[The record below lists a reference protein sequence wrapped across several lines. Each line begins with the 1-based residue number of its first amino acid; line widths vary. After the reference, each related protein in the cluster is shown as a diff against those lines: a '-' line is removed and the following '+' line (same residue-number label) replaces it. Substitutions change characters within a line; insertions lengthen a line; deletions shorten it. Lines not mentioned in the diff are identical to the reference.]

1 MAKREMIDT
10 KFHIKTLLVGI
21 HAPNNKTS
29 NIESYYQ
36 EFVSLA
42 KTYGVTDYE
51 LHLVKL
57 RDLDSR
63 YFFTKGKLQELREVV
78 EKSEAEEIIFS
89 DQLTN
94 QQERNLK
101 EMFDC
106 PILDRTR
113 LILSIFEKSAV
124 TAEGK
129 TQVEIAKLNF
139 EKTRLAGKGVHLEQQ
154 AGAIGV
160 RSGPGET
167 LKEVTLRYINRKIE
181 TLKGKL
187 GKIERSRDAQRK
199 QRLSQRIPHICLVGY
214 TNAGKS
220 SILNALTHSDVLA
233 KDELFA
239 TLDSTTRQLFIGDR
253 KVGVISDTVGFIQN
267 LPHQLIEA
275 FKSTLAELT
284 YADLLLIVI
293 DIADNNWKNH
303 INTVLETL
311 EELKIEKEV
320 VFVFNKSDKIEPEEL
335 KKRISEFGF
344 FGHYVIVNT
353 MSKEALTPLKK
364 YLAPWRPKR
373 ERA

>member
-10 KFHIKTLLVGI
+10 NFHKKTLLVGI
-21 HAPNNKTS
+21 HAPNNKTN

-36 EFVSLA
+36 EFVNLA

-57 RDLDSR
+57 REIDSKN
-63 YFFTKGKLQELREVV
+63 FFTKGKLQELKEIV

-89 DQLTN
+89 DQLSN
-94 QQERNLK
+94 LQERSLLDL
-101 EMFDC
+101 FDC
-106 PILDRTR
+106 EILDRTR
-113 LILSIFEKSAV
+113 LILAIFEQSAV

-139 EKTRLAGKGVHLEQQ
+139 EKTRVSGKGVHLEQQ
-154 AGAIGV
+154 AGGIGV

-167 LKEVTLRYINRKIE
+167 VKEATLRYINRKIH
-181 TLKGKL
+181 TLKQKL
-187 GKIERSRDAQRK
+187 ERIERARDAQRK
-199 QRLSQRIPHICLVGY
+199 QRLSQQVPHICLVGY

-220 SILNALTHSDVLA
+220 SLLNALTHSDVLA

-239 TLDSTTRQLFIGDR
+239 TLDSTTRQLYIED
-253 KVGVISDTVGFIQN
+253 KKIGVISDTVGFIQN

-275 FKSTLAELT
+275 FKSTLVELS

-293 DIADNNWKNH
+293 DIADDNWKNH

-311 EELKIEKEV
+311 EELEVEKEV
-320 VFVFNKSDKIEPEEL
+320 LFVFNKSDKITPDEL
-335 KKRISEFGF
+335 KKRISDFGF
-344 FGHYVIVNT
+344 FGQYVIINT
-353 MSKEALTPLKK
+353 ISKEALTPLKK
-364 YLAPWRPKR
+364 YLATWRPKR
-373 ERA
+373 DRA